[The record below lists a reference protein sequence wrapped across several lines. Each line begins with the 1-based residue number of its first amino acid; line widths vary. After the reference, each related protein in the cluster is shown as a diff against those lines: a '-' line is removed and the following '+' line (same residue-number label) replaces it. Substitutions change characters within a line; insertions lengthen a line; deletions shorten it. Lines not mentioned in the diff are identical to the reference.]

1 MTRRRAGESRA
12 RAWSLAALAAALL
25 ASGCSSSGLLGAS
38 QPPASE
44 ATASTA
50 SSAPPA
56 PPAPPAAPQPS
67 PFRERMTAL
76 FSGRPAP
83 QASADSSSAAAQ
95 AAASEDCP
103 TVEIRSGAS
112 TFALGP
118 PGTDATATTLR
129 YQATIART
137 ARECSGLAGN
147 MTMKVGVQGRV
158 ILGPAGA
165 PGVIE
170 VPVRLA
176 LVQEGVEPKTI
187 WTKGYRVAVNVPPGQ
202 SKVPVVRRQEDQT

>member
-1 MTRRRAGESRA
+1 
-12 RAWSLAALAAALL
+12 
-25 ASGCSSSGLLGAS
+25 
-38 QPPASE
+38 
-44 ATASTA
+44 
-50 SSAPPA
+50 
-56 PPAPPAAPQPS
+56 
-67 PFRERMTAL
+67 MTAL

-103 TVEIRSGAS
+103 TIEIRSGAS

-118 PGTDATATTLR
+118 PGADATATTLR

-137 ARECSGLAGN
+137 ARECSVVAGN

-202 SKVPVVRRQEDQT
+202 SNVPFVHIEEDITFPLPKPAELDAYVVYVGFDPTLAPAPEKRPEKKPPPKKPRASG